1 MIHICAYR
9 FYHLSVPRVFIA
21 FVFSLTLSFSV
32 AADEVVL
39 KDGSRLVGDIKQM
52 MVDKLV
58 IDTAFA
64 SGLEIKP
71 AMVAGITTTDKL
83 TVQLKS
89 GDRLKGTLQYS
100 KSKGQQLIGTSFGD
114 ISLNNETA
122 ITGIWNSGMSPERI
136 AETREYEQKVVSLKR
151 EQAESL
157 ARTEKEYQQEVKQLE
172 EEKSK
177 LEDAWSGNIGFGLSG
192 EQGNTDTLSVAGR
205 GEAVRDTGFDRI
217 FLYVEGNYEEQNTI
231 ETNNEVIT
239 GASLEHDLNER
250 WFVFGSADFEKD
262 EFENLELRGV
272 AKTGVGY
279 FFIRS
284 PELTFKGLSAL
295 GFQHETFTDGTT
307 LQQGVVSLG
316 YDFKYTYDDFWDT
329 GHSLTFFPS
338 LTEPA
343 SDYRL
348 VSRLYTEVPFISAD
362 APWKIRFTLRNDYDN
377 LPRPGIK
384 KLDTSYNMNI
394 VYDFK

>member
-1 MIHICAYR
+1 MKNAHTYSTFCSTFLRLLGVLTI
-9 FYHLSVPRVFIA
+9 
-21 FVFSLTLSFSV
+21 SLTLSGNAV
-32 AADEVVL
+32 ADEVVL

-52 MVDKLV
+52 MGDKLV

-64 SGLEIKP
+64 DGLEIKSS
-71 AMVAGITTTDKL
+71 MVAGITTTEKM
-83 TVQLKS
+83 TVELKS
-89 GDRLKGTLQYS
+89 GDRLKGMLAYTDE
-100 KSKGQQLIGTSFGD
+100 KGQQVTNTSFGD
-114 ISLNNETA
+114 INLDSETA
-122 ITGIWNSGMSPERI
+122 ISAVWNSGMSPERI
-136 AETREYEQKVVSLKR
+136 AKTKEYEQELSALKQ
-151 EQAESL
+151 EQANTLTKVKEVH
-157 ARTEKEYQQEVKQLE
+157 EKEVKQLQE
-172 EEKSK
+172 DKAK

-192 EQGNTDTLSVAGR
+192 DQGNTDTLSIAGR
-205 GEAVRDTGFDRI
+205 GEAVRDTGYDRI
-217 FLYVEGNYEEQNTI
+217 FLYVEGNYEEQNQI
-231 ETNNEVIT
+231 QTNNDVIT

-272 AKTGVGY
+272 AQTGIGY

-307 LQQGVVSLG
+307 LQQGIVSFG
-316 YDFKYTYDDFWDT
+316 YDFKYTYDKFWDI
-329 GHSLTFFPS
+329 GHKFTYFPS

-343 SDYRL
+343 SDYRF
-348 VSRLYTEVPFISAD
+348 VSRFYTEVPFISAD

-394 VYDFK
+394 VYDFD

>member
-1 MIHICAYR
+1 M
-9 FYHLSVPRVFIA
+9 FHLITLRLIGA
-21 FVFSLTLSFSV
+21 FAISLTFCFSV
-32 AADEVVL
+32 VADEVVL

-52 MVDKLV
+52 MDDKLV

-64 SGLEIKP
+64 NGLEIEP

-89 GDRLKGTLQYS
+89 GDRLKGMLQYS
-100 KSKGQQLIGTSFGD
+100 ESKGQQLTGTSFGD

-122 ITGIWNSGMSPERI
+122 ITEIWNSGMSPERI
-136 AETREYEQKVVSLKR
+136 AESREYEQKVTALKQ
-151 EQAESL
+151 EQADSL
-157 ARTEKEYQQEVKQLE
+157 ARTEKQYQQEVKQLE

-217 FLYVEGNYEEQNTI
+217 FLYVEGNSEEQNTI

-284 PELTFKGLSAL
+284 SELTFKGLSAL

-316 YDFKYTYDDFWDT
+316 YDFKYTYDKFWDT